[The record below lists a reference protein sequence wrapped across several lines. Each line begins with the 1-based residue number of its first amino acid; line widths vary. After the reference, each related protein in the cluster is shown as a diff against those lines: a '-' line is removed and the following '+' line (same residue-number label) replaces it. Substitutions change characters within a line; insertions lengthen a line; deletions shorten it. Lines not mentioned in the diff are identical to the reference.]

1 MQKIISF
8 FRSVFFPTHSGPQL
22 SPEELKSAFRKR
34 YSNFRGLLTAN
45 NNALQ
50 AMAELEKIYY
60 GGESYRMA
68 VIRSKITT
76 ILVNVFKMIRNLL
89 EMSEG
94 RYTELETIFARI
106 GNDLDAIIDKKTDL
120 RQGPYVLPLTEVNRQ
135 EKDQAGEKMANLGEV
150 SHIAGCLVPQGFVV
164 TASATRHFLT
174 AQHIGEINRRLQ
186 VLDPDNLDDLYKTC
200 GELQKIVYDTPL
212 PGDLEELLHVHYARL
227 ERATHPGCLVALRSS
242 ALGEDTAGVS
252 FAGLYRT
259 VLNVDKD
266 SLVKAY
272 KEIIASKYGARAISY
287 RRKRGY
293 RHEDIEMCVGCLAMV
308 DALVSGVTYSKD
320 PGEEESEVIRINAT
334 SGIAKGVVDGT
345 TVTDLYLVSR
355 EKPHAVVYSEMRQ
368 RRDNPANIQAPA
380 TSLTYAQIRKLAE
393 IALHL
398 ENHFGQPQDIEWS
411 FDHQGQLYI
420 LQSRPM
426 LISHAVEKA
435 EDEIP
440 APQGETAEK
449 PFLFGGVCAS
459 AGIACG
465 AVFRVDSREEMLSFP
480 KGAVLVLAH
489 PLPEWAPLLSKA
501 SAVIAESGSEAGHLA
516 TVSREFGIPALF
528 SLPEAML
535 DLVNGETITVNAS
548 ARAIYH
554 GCRDDLLSKKTVA
567 KDIMAGSPVQ
577 RILTEAMQH
586 ITPLNL
592 NDPASPQFKSSW
604 CETLHDITRFCHE
617 KSVSEM
623 FNFGQRHH
631 FDQGTAKRLVGK
643 VPLEWWVID
652 LADGF
657 REGTES
663 GAKTVRVE
671 DIVSVPMLAIWQGIS
686 AFPWQG
692 PPPVSVR
699 GFGSIIFQSTM
710 RPELDPAVAS
720 ALTTKNYF
728 LISQNFCNLSV
739 RLGYHYAM
747 IEAYISDLL
756 TESYVTFRFKGGA
769 ADMGRKGLRAR
780 LLAEVLQHYDFRI
793 ELQSDALLA
802 RVKKR
807 PTEYL
812 ERRLQILGYLTLHAR
827 QLDMVMNRP
836 NAVEQYKMKF
846 LADIEEMLARNAPS
860 TLGESGYAG
869 EEQTAAGR

>member
-1 MQKIISF
+1 MQRIVSF
-8 FRSVFFPTHSGPQL
+8 FRNLFSSTGSSPQL
-22 SPEELKSAFRKR
+22 SPEELRTAFRKR

-50 AMAELEKIYY
+50 AMAELEKVYY
-60 GGESYRMA
+60 SGESYRMA
-68 VIRSKITT
+68 FIRSKITT

-94 RYTELETIFARI
+94 RYKELETIFERI
-106 GNDLDAIIDKKTDL
+106 SNDLDAIIEYKPEL
-120 RQGPYVLPLTEVNRQ
+120 RQGSYILPLTDVKRAER
-135 EKDQAGEKMANLGEV
+135 DQTGEKMANLGEI
-150 SHIAGCLVPQGFVV
+150 SHLPGFVVPQGFVV

-174 AQHIGEINRRLQ
+174 SQTIAEINRRLQ
-186 VLDPDNLDDLYKTC
+186 VLDPEDLDDLYKTC
-200 GELQKIVYDTPL
+200 GEIQRIVRESPL
-212 PGDLEELLHVHYARL
+212 PPDLEELLLVHYARL
-227 ERATHPGCLVALRSS
+227 ERATFPGCRVALRSS

-259 VLNVDKD
+259 VLNVDRD
-266 SLVKAY
+266 SLVATY
-272 KEIIASKYGARAISY
+272 KEIIASKYGPRAIAY

-308 DALVSGVTYSKD
+308 DALVSGVIYSKD
-320 PGEEESEVIRINAT
+320 PDEEESDVVRINAT

-355 EKPHAVVYSEMRQ
+355 EKPHPVVYSEIRQ
-368 RRDNPANIQAPA
+368 SREKQSGVQSS
-380 TSLTYAQIRKLAE
+380 TVSSLTYGQIKKLAE
-393 IALHL
+393 TALLL
-398 ENHFGQPQDIEWS
+398 ENHFDKPQDIEWS
-411 FDHQGQLYI
+411 FDHQGTLYI

-426 LISHAVEKA
+426 LIRHACT
-435 EDEIP
+435 
-440 APQGETAEK
+440 TAEK
-449 PFLFGGVCAS
+449 QQPMVQAEDRERPIHFGGVCAS
-459 AGIACG
+459 NGIACG
-465 AVFRVDSREEMLSFP
+465 EVFKVDTSAEMRQFP

-489 PLPEWAPLLSKA
+489 PLPEWAPLLGKA

-528 SLPEAML
+528 SLPDAMK
-535 DLVNGETITVNAS
+535 VFTNGETITVNAHG
-548 ARAIYH
+548 RAVYR
-554 GCRDDLLSKKTVA
+554 GCREDLLREKMVR
-567 KDIMAGSPVQ
+567 KDIMTGSPVQ

-657 REGTES
+657 KEGADPES
-663 GAKTVRVE
+663 KTASIE
-671 DIVSVPMLAIWQGIS
+671 DIVSVPMLAIWKGIS

-720 ALTTKNYF
+720 ALTVKNYF
-728 LISQNFCNLSV
+728 LISENFCNLSV

-747 IEAYISDLL
+747 IEAYLSDLL

-769 ADMGRKGLRAR
+769 ADMRRKGLRAR
-780 LLAEVLQHYDFRI
+780 LLADVLQHYDFSV

-807 PTEYL
+807 PREYL

-827 QLDMVMNRP
+827 QLDMVMSGSG
-836 NAVEQYKMKF
+836 AVEQYKEKF
-846 LADIEEMLARNAPS
+846 LTDIEEMLARNTPP
-860 TLGESGYAG
+860 TLGESGYVG
-869 EEQTAAGR
+869 EE